1 MNLTLEELT
10 RAVHLAFRRWHSG
23 EIETRPWSEMLV
35 VSQRLADRT
44 PGALPLAVK
53 EVLLNA
59 LADLEQQAG
68 GSAELLRLRFLD
80 GLPATATANR
90 MNLTEN
96 VVYKQQAGA
105 LEALAAAVLR
115 TERQARAGK
124 AARVL
129 ERLESKDPPHLF
141 GIDEKLSQVVSALR
155 VQGPPWLVA
164 VQGIGGIGKTSLA
177 DAVARRFAADS
188 LFADVAWVSARQ
200 DRFTFWSGLQEQALR
215 KAALSAEEL
224 VDTLIEQ
231 LGFPD
236 LRQLPMAQKRAGLRA
251 RLGAS
256 PYLVVV
262 DNLETAADYQA
273 LVPELQNLANPTRF
287 LLTSRHSLHDH
298 PGVYCLS
305 LDELSENDSLAL
317 LRHEMSTRGLAG
329 IVSATEKDLLQVHR
343 AAGGNPLALKLLVG
357 QMYTL
362 PLSKVVD
369 NLRRARGQ
377 SVEDLY
383 RHIYWQ
389 SWSLLTDHARQVLA
403 IMPLI
408 AEGGGGLEQLAAL
421 SELDDE
427 SLPEAL
433 KQLVALCLVN
443 VQGAVDD
450 RRYGIHR
457 LTETFLLNEVLKWQ
471 AMPAC

>member
-1 MNLTLEELT
+1 MNLTLKELT
-10 RAVHLAFRRWHSG
+10 RAVHIALRRWHSG
-23 EIETRPWSEMLV
+23 EIEARPWSEMLV
-35 VSQRLADRT
+35 VSKCLGDRA
-44 PGALPLAVK
+44 PAALPLAVK
-53 EVLLNA
+53 EILLGA
-59 LADLEQQAG
+59 LAGLEQQAG
-68 GSAELLRLRFLD
+68 GLAELLRLRFLD

-115 TERQARAGK
+115 AEGEARAGK
-124 AARVL
+124 SARIL
-129 ERLESKDPPHLF
+129 ERLESKEPPPLF
-141 GIDEKLSQVVSALR
+141 GIDEKLSQVVSALST
-155 VQGPPWLVA
+155 QAPPWLVA
-164 VQGIGGIGKTSLA
+164 VVGIGGIGKTSLA
-177 DAVARRFAADS
+177 DAVARSLADGS
-188 LFADVAWVSARQ
+188 LFADIAWISARQ
-200 DRFTFWSGLQEQALR
+200 DRFTFWSGLQEKALR
-215 KAALSAEEL
+215 EAALSAEDL
-224 VDTLIEQ
+224 VDTLVEQ
-231 LGFPD
+231 LGFAD
-236 LRQLPMAQKRAGLRA
+236 LRQLPVAQKQAGLRA

-256 PYLVVV
+256 PYLVIV

-305 LDELSENDSLAL
+305 LDELSENDSQAL
-317 LRHEMSTRGLAG
+317 LRHEMSTRGLVG
-329 IVSATEKDLLQVHR
+329 IVNATEGELLQVHR

-369 NLRRARGQ
+369 NLRRARGR

-389 SWSLLTDHARQVLA
+389 SWNLLTDHARQVLA
-403 IMPLI
+403 IMPLV
-408 AEGGGGLEQLAAL
+408 AEGGCGLEQLAAL
-421 SELDDE
+421 SELEDE

-433 KQLVALCLVN
+433 KQLVALCLVTM
-443 VQGAVDD
+443 QGTVDD
-450 RRYGIHR
+450 RRYRIHR

-471 AMPAC
+471 AMS